1 MHRESIVEVDE
12 TLNKTL
18 EGKIIYIVLLIKE
31 KYGEK
36 KIKAD
41 TIHELV
47 KDTIE
52 LVEKTEVKGEEKREI
67 VEKVIKNLIDHLIED
82 NEDKKLMNDMIEK
95 RVLLNTID
103 LIILGSKGKLDIN
116 NKKIQKKLISY
127 GKDIFPLIV
136 GVGKKLISC
145 LKTKKEKAK
154 EQRNEEAKEEAIV
167 VNTKKLEVKVE

>member
-18 EGKIIYIVLLIKE
+18 EGKIVYIVLLIKE
-31 KYGEK
+31 KYGLR
-36 KIKAD
+36 KIRAD

-67 VEKVIKNLIDHLIED
+67 LEKVLKNLIDDLMED
-82 NEDKKLMNDMIEK
+82 DDDKKLLNDMIEK

-127 GKDIFPLIV
+127 GKDIFPLIIS
-136 GVGKKLISC
+136 VGKKLISC
-145 LKTKKEKAK
+145 LKTRK
-154 EQRNEEAKEEAIV
+154 EQAK
-167 VNTKKLEVKVE
+167 